1 MLTRVLIA
9 AIRLYQAAVSPLTPG
24 ACRFTPTCSEYA
36 RRSLE
41 AHGTLRG
48 GRLAVRRLLRCH
60 PWGGRGYDPV
70 PEPPP
75 SASRPPAGWPSRLP
89 PTEPPGVPRPPMA
102 HED

>member
-41 AHGTLRG
+41 THGTRRG
-48 GRLAVRRLLRCH
+48 GWLAVRRLLRCH

-70 PEPPP
+70 PEPPGE
-75 SASRPPAGWPSRLP
+75 REPPARRVA
-89 PTEPPGVPRPPMA
+89 EPPATDGAPRGPTTSHGP
-102 HED
+102 